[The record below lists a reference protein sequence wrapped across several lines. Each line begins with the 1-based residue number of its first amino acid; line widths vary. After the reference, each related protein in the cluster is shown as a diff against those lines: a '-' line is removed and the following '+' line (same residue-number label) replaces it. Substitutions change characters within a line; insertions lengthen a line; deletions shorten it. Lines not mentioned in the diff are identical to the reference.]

1 LVDSLLL
8 SYSIQNFIEYYWYK
22 DVPKR
27 IARAKET
34 KANISAT
41 NI

>member
-1 LVDSLLL
+1 MQYTILKV
-8 SYSIQNFIEYYWYK
+8 IYWYK

-34 KANISAT
+34 KASISAT

>member
-1 LVDSLLL
+1 MYLN
-8 SYSIQNFIEYYWYK
+8 YFNPQQIFYWYK

-34 KANISAT
+34 KASISAT